1 MQLQKALADFAAE
14 YNRQTTEF
22 IPGQPDLLYAPVRY
36 ISTLPSK
43 KLRPFLVYTFASGF
57 RHAHGE
63 ATIEATW
70 RVAAAIEMLHNFTL
84 IHDDIMDND
93 DWRRGRETVHKKW
106 DTPTAILSG
115 DGLLALAI
123 DILAQTE
130 SPRALAIIQS
140 FAEAVRVVCEGQALD
155 KEFESRV
162 NVGETEYLDMISKKT
177 SSLIASSCY
186 MGAQLGLADSE
197 ALALVQ
203 QYGLHLGLAFQLQ
216 DDYLDIF
223 AEAEDL
229 GKDIGSDLRL
239 HKKTL
244 IMIQLMQQ
252 PELLARID
260 TLVKR
265 EPVPLDE
272 IRNIIEESGI
282 GAALRNE
289 VTRYTQAAKKI
300 LDDLRIAREEKDLLW
315 QLADYLEQRTH

>member
-1 MQLQKALADFAAE
+1 
-14 YNRQTTEF
+14 
-22 IPGQPDLLYAPVRY
+22 
-36 ISTLPSK
+36 
-43 KLRPFLVYTFASGF
+43 
-57 RHAHGE
+57 
-63 ATIEATW
+63 
-70 RVAAAIEMLHNFTL
+70 
-84 IHDDIMDND
+84 
-93 DWRRGRETVHKKW
+93 
-106 DTPTAILSG
+106 
-115 DGLLALAI
+115 
-123 DILAQTE
+123 
-130 SPRALAIIQS
+130 
-140 FAEAVRVVCEGQALD
+140 
-155 KEFESRV
+155 
-162 NVGETEYLDMISKKT
+162 
-177 SSLIASSCY
+177 

-282 GAALRNE
+282 AAAIRNE